1 MFMSFSQ
8 KCFCLMFL
16 NTFLFSTLKFWL
28 LNLMFW
34 LSKKILQ
41 YTWKAGTM
49 LLWQETGAFFEKNSF
64 ISTTIFV
71 ISSLAEILLHN
82 FNGNVVIKTFIAIKI
97 SYPKILF
104 AQKIAISEWRQI
116 LVDLKVH
123 CFLFLTLFD
132 RALLQNAV
140 FFQQ

>member
-34 LSKKILQ
+34 LSKKFCSILGKLEQ
-41 YTWKAGTM
+41 CFYDKKLVHFLNRTV
-49 LLWQETGAFFEKNSF
+49 SF
-64 ISTTIFV
+64 SSTFCRISL
-71 ISSLAEILLHN
+71 LAEILLHN

-97 SYPKILF
+97 SDLKIHF
-104 AQKIAISEWRQI
+104 PQKIAILEWRQI
-116 LVDLKVH
+116 LVDPKVH